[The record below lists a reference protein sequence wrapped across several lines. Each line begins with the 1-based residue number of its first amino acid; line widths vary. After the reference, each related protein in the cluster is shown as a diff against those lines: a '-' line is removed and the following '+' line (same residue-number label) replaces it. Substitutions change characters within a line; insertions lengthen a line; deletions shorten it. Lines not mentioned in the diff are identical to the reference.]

1 MKRQTIIDL
10 VYVTAKSDMYTVGQE
25 LRRTPERFFTN
36 ISCSLLDNIS
46 PGMKGSS
53 LIGLLI
59 GDEGNG
65 IIILKPVPRVI
76 KLFAAVIYSSMSS
89 LV

>member
-1 MKRQTIIDL
+1 
-10 VYVTAKSDMYTVGQE
+10 MYRLGKE

-36 ISCSLLDNIS
+36 ISCSLLDNIG
-46 PGMKGSS
+46 PGMKDSS
-53 LIGLLI
+53 LIGLQI

-65 IIILKPVPRVI
+65 KIILKPVPRVT
-76 KLFAAVIYSSMSS
+76 KLFTAVIYSNMSS